1 MLPINARPTSTASP
15 EETHDILSR
24 IGVQPAFLVVCI
36 GVRCLHWNI
45 LLLLCFGRKHWFS
58 RIACYEYLESTSSI
72 YLFQTCSKFFH
83 LRLVLLLGLLM
94 YWFYGRFGRPSC
106 LLRTNHHRCFPHRDM
121 MICESC
127 LFHQRGLSDQRS
139 SRIKRGF

>member
-1 MLPINARPTSTASP
+1 MQGPLPLQVLKRHTTYCP
-15 EETHDILSR
+15 ESEYNQLFWLF
-24 IGVQPAFLVVCI
+24 ALECAA
-36 GVRCLHWNI
+36 CLHWNI

-94 YWFYGRFGRPSC
+94 YWVYGRFGRPSC
-106 LLRTNHHRCFPHRDM
+106 LLRTNHHRSFPTE
-121 MICESC
+121 ICESC

-139 SRIKRGF
+139 SRIKRGFWLNVN